1 MTSGAPV
8 KKQGSDLEDF
18 ERKDVDKQMRLRKK
32 GHSFWSVFAI
42 LMIIFPYLLSVASAF
57 SQKVEAVT
65 TGEVIFDQENLGRV
79 EVSYQEKETTIE
91 WQIDYQKHHDTS
103 SDDDNQRLMK
113 LKVDKVTSGI
123 GTLVNAN
130 ESGMAMQADGW
141 LAESDYSP
149 ASAGKIIVEVPKE
162 ENTLAVEIQL
172 DERREMREEMVAEGE
187 TSADAERIEMVSQ
200 ETKEIQTKDILPT
213 EMQGPFQVTAEVQMT
228 EETQATDE
236 EKEKEDEP
244 KNINEEIAALPRRMT
259 QNTGGSGTPT
269 PVNATKRAQL
279 ATKDADG
286 NPLSP
291 LEAWNQRLYEITF
304 DLTAEA
310 PLLHGEADIVFIM
323 DGSSSASGGTRYAD
337 VKAAITYLE
346 NALEGTG
353 AKVNIAILP
362 ATKEFK
368 PDNNIQKIKLG
379 FAPLEE
385 WVKPANG
392 KTLFEDQIDKINKDN
407 YGGSKEAITVNRY
420 INEELLPG
428 RSNQAFVV
436 YTVGTTIND
445 PDTVGGYVEGAANLS
460 PENTFVAQTE
470 GVDNDWVR
478 YGVTQSANYFH
489 SNNVSDDI
497 VEAMIDALISKMVI
511 DDLELVDELSKYF
524 EFVSIPESEE
534 DGPKFSKDGG
544 KFTVTDIELISSEPD
559 EDENVHY
566 SWSTTILVKA
576 KDKFI
581 GADVVPT
588 NEGNDS
594 GLKFPG
600 EATIQNFDIVDGEG
614 KEYDAIDTPC
624 VDVKLLKPI
633 TLETDET
640 ILLNQAAKDID
651 EITSDWCKDGSI
663 WSSGCEAMNIDPT
676 HEVTKDFHEDYERY
690 PREDKTYTADHTIT
704 AGTGGEGAAI
714 DYVANYGTKE
724 LEGIENPESDA
735 YPRSN
740 QHVRPVIHNVNVL
753 TTKLT
758 IDKTLDGSAL
768 PKGFTPSF
776 RLELVET
783 EEPIENVE
791 YDKKVTVPEDLI
803 FTDLGVGTYRL
814 SEQLE
819 ELDGIKSAGPW
830 TVVITEKAKQNPEDP
845 PMFEIVIDNATE
857 LTDPFIFE
865 LNNETKGLT
874 IDVLKLDEHSKKPI
888 SGVEFAIKDSTGD
901 SIASGSTDA
910 TGKLRFE
917 SNPLLKVNETY
928 TLTETSAPKDYVI
941 LSKEILFTID
951 LNGKIHVI
959 EGAGE
964 YTSVSD
970 NKSKDTNNLLFEITV
985 FNKPKGLLPATGG
998 PGRRVFMLTALIL
1011 LLCAMG
1017 ISVYYGYRNRKGAK

>member
-1 MTSGAPV
+1 
-8 KKQGSDLEDF
+8 
-18 ERKDVDKQMRLRKK
+18 MRLRKK

-149 ASAGKIIVEVPKE
+149 ASAGKIILEVPKE

-213 EMQGPFQVTAEVQMT
+213 EMQGPFQVTAEVQMA

-244 KNINEEIAALPRRMT
+244 KSINEEIASLPRRMT

-310 PLLHGEADIVFIM
+310 PLLHGAADIVFIM
-323 DGSSSASGGTRYAD
+323 DSSSSTSGGDRNED
-337 VKAAITYLE
+337 VRTAITYLE
-346 NALEGTG
+346 KALEGTG

-362 ATKEFK
+362 ASDDFDPKTNKEG
-368 PDNNIQKIKLG
+368 IKTD

-385 WVKPANG
+385 WMKIEGNEES
-392 KTLFEDQIDKINKDN
+392 LFESQVNKILSDEN
-407 YGGSKEAITVNRY
+407 YGGSKAALKANQY

-428 RSNQAFVV
+428 EADQAFVV

-445 PDTVGGYVEGAANLS
+445 IGEVRNYVNEAANIS
-460 PENTFVAQTE
+460 SENTFVVQSVKE
-470 GVDNDWVR
+470 DEKWVG
-478 YGVTQSANYFH
+478 YGITDKDNYFF
-489 SNNVSDDI
+489 NNDLSGDI
-497 VEAMIDALISKMVI
+497 VEAMIDALISKI
-511 DDLELVDELSKYF
+511 DIDNLELVDELSKYF
-524 EFVSIPESEE
+524 EFVSIPENEE
-534 DGPKFSKDGG
+534 DGPKFSTDGG

-559 EDENVHY
+559 EEENVHY

-594 GLKFPG
+594 GIKLPG
-600 EATIQNFDIVDGEG
+600 EEKLQNFEIVDGEG
-614 KEYDAIDTPC
+614 KPYNINTPY

-633 TLETDET
+633 PLETDET
-640 ILLNQAAKDID
+640 ILLNQAAKDIN

-663 WSSGCEAMNIDPT
+663 WSSGCDAMGIDPT
-676 HEVTKDFHEDYERY
+676 HEVTEDFHEDYERY

-704 AGTGGEGAAI
+704 AGTGGEGEAI
-714 DYVANYGTKE
+714 DYVANYGTTE
-724 LEGIENPESDA
+724 LDIENLEPDA

-758 IDKTLDGSAL
+758 IDKTLDGSVL
-768 PKGFTPSF
+768 PEGFTPSF

-803 FTDLGVGTYRL
+803 FTDLGVGTYEL

-819 ELDGIKSAGPW
+819 GLDGIKSAGPW
-830 TVVITEKAKQNPEDP
+830 TVVITEKAKQHPEDP

-857 LTDPFIFE
+857 LTDPFIFK
-865 LNNETKGLT
+865 LNNETKGLA
-874 IDVLKLDEHSKKPI
+874 IDVLKLDEHTKKPI

-951 LNGKIHVI
+951 LNGKIHVT

-970 NKSKDTNNLLFEITV
+970 NKSEDTNNLLFEITV

>member
-1 MTSGAPV
+1 
-8 KKQGSDLEDF
+8 
-18 ERKDVDKQMRLRKK
+18 MRLRKK

-123 GTLVNAN
+123 GTLANVN

-149 ASAGKIIVEVPKE
+149 ASAGKIILEVPKE

-187 TSADAERIEMVSQ
+187 TSGDAERIEMVSQ

-259 QNTGGSGTPT
+259 QNTGGSGTST

-291 LEAWNQRLYEITF
+291 LEAWNQRLYEISF

-310 PLLHGEADIVFIM
+310 PLLHGAADIVFIM

-337 VKAAITYLE
+337 VQSAITYLE
-346 NALEGTG
+346 EELKGTG
-353 AKVNIAILP
+353 MTVNIAILP
-362 ATKEFK
+362 ATGKFV
-368 PDNNIQKIKLG
+368 PDNNTQKIKLD

-407 YGGSKEAITVNRY
+407 YGGNKEAITANKY

-428 RSNQAFVV
+428 RSNQAFVI

-489 SNNVSDDI
+489 SNNVSGDI

-511 DDLELVDELSKYF
+511 NDLELVDELSEYF

-576 KDKFI
+576 KDEFI

-588 NEGNDS
+588 NEGSDS
-594 GLKFPG
+594 GLKLPG
-600 EATIQNFDIVDGEG
+600 EATIQNFDIVDGKG
-614 KEYDAIDTPC
+614 DTYDINTPY

-633 TLETDET
+633 TLKTDET

-663 WSSGCEAMNIDPT
+663 WSSDCDAMGIDPT
-676 HEVTKDFHEDYERY
+676 HEVTKDFHKDYERY

-724 LEGIENPESDA
+724 LDIENLESDA

-803 FTDLGVGTYRL
+803 FTDLGVGTYEL

-819 ELDGIKSAGPW
+819 GLDGIKSAGPW
-830 TVVITEKAKQNPEDP
+830 TVVITEKAKQHPEDP

-857 LTDPFIFE
+857 LTDPFIFK
-865 LNNETKGLT
+865 LNNETKGLA
-874 IDVLKLDEHSKKPI
+874 IDVLKLDEHTKKPI

-951 LNGKIHVI
+951 LNGKIHVT

-970 NKSKDTNNLLFEITV
+970 NKSEDTNNLLFEITV